1 MGRLQVDFSKGD
13 QMSQWIEPTFNNVS
27 SELIEAIKRT
37 LMSISVP
44 ELKTDAWSLNILRE
58 VTLSDRLQ
66 VNVVLP
72 TFGLR
77 SEKSIA
83 YAIKKVLVEHVSD
96 PEKVDLFVYSD
107 CQPAAIQSIK
117 TKDIADVRNVIL
129 VASGKGGVGK
139 STVASNLAVSL
150 ASLGCRVGL
159 LDADV
164 YGPSIPV
171 MFGLEKSTDV
181 KGFVEKESNT
191 TYMIPPVKYDISLMS
206 IGFLV
211 DTEAPMIWRGPMIAS
226 ASMQLFHNVYWGQ
239 LDYLIIDLPPGTG
252 DIQLTIA
259 QKINVAGAIIVS
271 TPQDVALKDVIRAKK
286 MFDKV
291 NIKTLGLI
299 ENMSYFTCDGCHM
312 RHEIFAH
319 GGAQEAAAQLGIK
332 VLGEIPLVTRVRT
345 ASDAGKPAVLDDQDP
360 QLKQLFLAISHE
372 VCADVALLA
381 RSEKISNNTSL
392 NNPKQEIVSDDKKRR
407 LPIL

>member
-1 MGRLQVDFSKGD
+1 
-13 QMSQWIEPTFNNVS
+13 MSQWIEPVVKDVS
-27 SELIEAIKRT
+27 PLLMEALKSA
-37 LMSISVP
+37 LQALEVP
-44 ELKTDAWSLNILRE
+44 ELKTDAWSLNVLRE
-58 VTLSDRLQ
+58 VAKTDRLQ

-77 SEKSIA
+77 SEKPIA
-83 YAIKKVLVEHVSD
+83 YTIKKVLVEHED
-96 PEKVDLFVYSD
+96 PNKVDLFVYSD
-107 CQPAAIQSIK
+107 CKPASVQSIN
-117 TKDIADVRNVIL
+117 TKDIADVRNIIL
-129 VASGKGGVGK
+129 IASGKGGVGK
-139 STVASNLAVSL
+139 STVASNLSVAM

-171 MFGLEKSTDV
+171 MFGLDQSGEI
-181 KGFVEKESNT
+181 KGFVDKEANT
-191 TYMIPPVKYDISLMS
+191 TYMIPPVKYDVSLMS

-291 NIKTLGLI
+291 NIRTLGLI
-299 ENMSYFTCDGCHM
+299 ENMSYFVCDSCDK
-312 RHEIFAH
+312 RHEIFAS
-319 GGAQEAAAQLGIK
+319 GGAREAAGLLDIK
-332 VLGEIPLVTRVRT
+332 VLGDIPLLTKVRT
-345 ASDAGKPAVLDDQDP
+345 AGDAGKPAVLDDDESA
-360 QLKQLFLAISHE
+360 LKTKFIDIAHE
-372 VCADVALLA
+372 ICADVAELA
-381 RSEKISNNTSL
+381 QSEHLPDNSTL
-392 NNPKQEIVSDDKKRR
+392 NNPKKESSTDGKKRR